1 MRGASAIGQARTIG
15 AWPASLYGWPMTHSM
30 AAPASAIIAFHLDE
44 AAAGERLDKALA
56 ARPEAVAG
64 GFSRA
69 RLQALIAA
77 GHVRID
83 GRVAGD
89 LRAKAK
95 AGMAV
100 EIEAPAPEPAEPA
113 GQDIPLNIVFEDAH
127 LLVLDK
133 PAGLVVHPAAGHAD
147 GTLVNALIAH
157 CGESLSGVGG
167 VKRPGIVHRLDKDTT
182 GLMVVAKSD
191 LAHQGLSALF
201 ADHGRELSLTREY
214 RALVW
219 GAPERPQGTVVTDI
233 GRHPRQRDR
242 QAVLPQGRGK
252 EAITHWR
259 RLKTSGGEKPV
270 AALMECALETGRT
283 HQIRVHM
290 AHLGHPVMG
299 DPLYGAGF
307 RTKAK
312 LLAPDA
318 RAVLEALGRQALH
331 AATLGFEHPVTGE
344 ELMFESPLPTD
355 MAALAAALFV

>member
-1 MRGASAIGQARTIG
+1 MNDLPTSAAART
-15 AWPASLYGWPMTHSM
+15 L
-30 AAPASAIIAFHLDE
+30 AFTLDE
-44 AAAGERLDKALA
+44 SAAGERLDKALA
-56 ARPEAVAG
+56 ARPEPAAA

-69 RLQALIAA
+69 RLQALMAA
-77 GHVRID
+77 GHVRVD
-83 GRVAGD
+83 GQVATD

-100 EIEAPAPEPAEPA
+100 EIEAPEAAPAEPVA
-113 GQDIPLNIVFEDAH
+113 QAIPLTIVFEDAH
-127 LLVLDK
+127 LLVIDK

-157 CGESLSGVGG
+157 CGDSLSGIGG

-182 GLMVVAKSD
+182 GLMVVAKTD
-191 LAHQGLSALF
+191 PAHQGLSALF

-219 GAPERPQGTVVTDI
+219 GAPERPQGTIVTDI
-233 GRHPRQRDR
+233 GRHPGQRDR
-242 QAVLPQGRGK
+242 QAALAAGRGK

-259 RLKTSGGEKPV
+259 RIESFGDARPV
-270 AALMECALETGRT
+270 AALVECALETGRT

-290 AHLGHPVMG
+290 AHQGHPVMG

-312 LLAPDA
+312 LLAADA
-318 RAVLEALGRQALH
+318 RAALDALGRQALH
-331 AATLGFEHPVTGE
+331 AATLGFTHPVTGE
-344 ELMFESPLPTD
+344 EMMFESALPAD
-355 MAALAAALFV
+355 MARLVGSLRAAA